1 MDKLSVGKRVKVQ
14 NMPHHRLVAYLI
26 KMGLGEEELDSM
38 SMDQLREASA
48 EIIVSGRETPPEVSE
63 EVSTGSIE
71 SSSSSAVQLQLV
83 ELKRLRYERE
93 EAERAERRKEEKE
106 ERQRMIEEERER
118 RREEKEERQRK
129 EAREEAREEAE
140 RLRLL
145 EEKQRRE
152 EKEETERLIKE
163 AKEEAEKLRLR
174 EEKQRREEKEETERL
189 RKEEKEEAEKLRL
202 LEEKQR
208 REEKEEAEK
217 LRLREEKQRREEK
230 EEAEKKEKTVRE
242 EREAER
248 RLRDERDYNL
258 RHSVVGRMKTY
269 SESLRGLLPRFPSD
283 HAQIPGFFVHCERL
297 FNSCAVPDDLRSR
310 LLLTCLDNQARALTA
325 RLTQDELDN
334 YGSLKT
340 FLLKEFKVSAVSLRE
355 RFMNAKKAADE
366 SYTTLASR
374 LHNLLSYYLQDRQAL
389 TFDDVTSLLIADKMK
404 EMLPRGCLNF
414 ILSQEQQ
421 TWLGHKDLA
430 AAADTYSATHPW
442 ENDFAKHSP
451 GTSKNESR
459 FAKASVLPQTTAK
472 QTDKWTDRP
481 VGTQTNNRTD
491 GRPTS
496 EEIRRWG
503 LCFLCLSP
511 NHRANVC
518 LKNKQTKSKQV
529 SACAVQPTVTKALDR
544 QADGQRETR
553 LDGPSLTQEVDQ
565 HAWPTNPTCI
575 DVEETFV
582 REYMRVYIT
591 GLTVTSSLI
600 DSGAEYNCARADL
613 IRPLNLP
620 VVKQIE
626 VKGLNGQP
634 MVVDVVRLRLKGSQA
649 DEDKEGEGNYAPD
662 VRIWAAL
669 IEGL

>member
-1 MDKLSVGKRVKVQ
+1 MDKLAVGKRVKVQ
-14 NMPHHRLVAYLI
+14 NMPHHRLVAYLT

-63 EVSTGSIE
+63 EVSMGSIE
-71 SSSSSAVQLQLV
+71 SSSSAAVQLQLV

-129 EAREEAREEAE
+129 EAREEAERLRKEAREEAREEAE

-152 EKEETERLIKE
+152 EKEETERLRKE
-163 AKEEAEKLRLR
+163 AKEEAEKLRLL
-174 EEKQRREEKEETERL
+174 EEKQRREEKEEAERL
-189 RKEEKEEAEKLRL
+189 RLLEEKQRREEKEEAEKLRL

-230 EEAEKKEKTVRE
+230 EVAEKKEKEVRE

-297 FNSCAVPDDLRSR
+297 FESCAVPDDLRSR

-334 YGSLKT
+334 YGRLKT

-355 RFMNAKKAADE
+355 RFMNAKRAPDE

-404 EMLPRGCLNF
+404 EMLPRGC
-414 ILSQEQQ
+414 
-421 TWLGHKDLA
+421 
-430 AAADTYSATHPW
+430 
-442 ENDFAKHSP
+442 
-451 GTSKNESR
+451 
-459 FAKASVLPQTTAK
+459 
-472 QTDKWTDRP
+472 
-481 VGTQTNNRTD
+481 
-491 GRPTS
+491 
-496 EEIRRWG
+496 
-503 LCFLCLSP
+503 
-511 NHRANVC
+511 
-518 LKNKQTKSKQV
+518 
-529 SACAVQPTVTKALDR
+529 
-544 QADGQRETR
+544 
-553 LDGPSLTQEVDQ
+553 
-565 HAWPTNPTCI
+565 
-575 DVEETFV
+575 
-582 REYMRVYIT
+582 
-591 GLTVTSSLI
+591 
-600 DSGAEYNCARADL
+600 
-613 IRPLNLP
+613 
-620 VVKQIE
+620 
-626 VKGLNGQP
+626 
-634 MVVDVVRLRLKGSQA
+634 
-649 DEDKEGEGNYAPD
+649 
-662 VRIWAAL
+662 
-669 IEGL
+669 

>member
-38 SMDQLREASA
+38 GMDQLREASA

-118 RREEKEERQRK
+118 RREEKEERQRMIA
-129 EAREEAREEAE
+129 EERER
-140 RLRLL
+140 RL
-145 EEKQRRE
+145 E
-152 EKEETERLIKE
+152 EKEERQRKE
-163 AKEEAEKLRLR
+163 A
-174 EEKQRREEKEETERL
+174 EEKEERQ
-189 RKEEKEEAEKLRL
+189 RKEAREEAEKLRL

-217 LRLREEKQRREEK
+217 LRLLAEKQRREGK
-230 EEAEKKEKTVRE
+230 EEAEKREKEVRE

-297 FNSCAVPDDLRSR
+297 FDSCAVPDDLRSR

-325 RLTQDELDN
+325 RLTQEELDN
-334 YGSLKT
+334 YGRLKT

-389 TFDDVTSLLIADKMK
+389 TFDDVSSLLIADKMK

-430 AAADTYSATHPW
+430 AAADTYTATHPW
-442 ENDFAKHSP
+442 ENDYAKHNP
-451 GTSKNESR
+451 GTSKTEAR
-459 FAKASVLPQTTAK
+459 FAKAPVLPQTTAK

-481 VGTQTNNRTD
+481 GGGHRQTA
-491 GRPTS
+491 
-496 EEIRRWG
+496 G
-503 LCFLCLSP
+503 LMD
-511 NHRANVC
+511 
-518 LKNKQTKSKQV
+518 
-529 SACAVQPTVTKALDR
+529 VQPPK
-544 QADGQRETR
+544 R
-553 LDGPSLTQEVDQ
+553 LEGG
-565 HAWPTNPTCI
+565 A
-575 DVEETFV
+575 FV
-582 REYMRVYIT
+582 FCVCPQII
-591 GLTVTSSLI
+591 GLT
-600 DSGAEYNCARADL
+600 CA
-613 IRPLNLP
+613 
-620 VVKQIE
+620 
-626 VKGLNGQP
+626 
-634 MVVDVVRLRLKGSQA
+634 
-649 DEDKEGEGNYAPD
+649 
-662 VRIWAAL
+662 
-669 IEGL
+669 

>member
-63 EVSTGSIE
+63 EVSMGSME
-71 SSSSSAVQLQLV
+71 SSSSAAVQLQLV

-93 EAERAERRKEEKE
+93 ETERAERRKEEKKE
-106 ERQRMIEEERER
+106 KQRMIEEERER

-140 RLRLL
+140 RRRLL
-145 EEKQRRE
+145 EEKQRRK
-152 EKEETERLIKE
+152 EKEETERLRK
-163 AKEEAEKLRLR
+163 
-174 EEKQRREEKEETERL
+174 EEKEETERL
-189 RKEEKEEAEKLRL
+189 RKEEKEEAERLRLLEERQRREEKEEAEKLRL

-217 LRLREEKQRREEK
+217 LRLLEEKQRREEK
-230 EEAEKKEKTVRE
+230 EEAEKKEKEEAERLRLLEEKQRREEKEEAEKLRLLEEKQRREEKEVAEKKEKEVRE

-297 FNSCAVPDDLRSR
+297 FDSCAVPDDLQSR

-334 YGSLKT
+334 YGRLKT

-430 AAADTYSATHPW
+430 AAADTSTATHPW
-442 ENDFAKHSP
+442 ENDYANHSP
-451 GTSKNESR
+451 GTS
-459 FAKASVLPQTTAK
+459 
-472 QTDKWTDRP
+472 
-481 VGTQTNNRTD
+481 
-491 GRPTS
+491 
-496 EEIRRWG
+496 
-503 LCFLCLSP
+503 
-511 NHRANVC
+511 
-518 LKNKQTKSKQV
+518 
-529 SACAVQPTVTKALDR
+529 
-544 QADGQRETR
+544 
-553 LDGPSLTQEVDQ
+553 
-565 HAWPTNPTCI
+565 
-575 DVEETFV
+575 
-582 REYMRVYIT
+582 
-591 GLTVTSSLI
+591 
-600 DSGAEYNCARADL
+600 
-613 IRPLNLP
+613 
-620 VVKQIE
+620 
-626 VKGLNGQP
+626 
-634 MVVDVVRLRLKGSQA
+634 
-649 DEDKEGEGNYAPD
+649 
-662 VRIWAAL
+662 
-669 IEGL
+669 

>member
-38 SMDQLREASA
+38 SMDQLREARA

-106 ERQRMIEEERER
+106 EKQRMIEEERQRKEA
-118 RREEKEERQRK
+118 EEKEERQRK
-129 EAREEAREEAE
+129 EAREEAERLRKEAREEAREEAE
-140 RLRLL
+140 R
-145 EEKQRRE
+145 
-152 EKEETERLIKE
+152 
-163 AKEEAEKLRLR
+163 
-174 EEKQRREEKEETERL
+174 
-189 RKEEKEEAEKLRL
+189 LRL

-230 EEAEKKEKTVRE
+230 EVAEKKEKEVRE

-297 FNSCAVPDDLRSR
+297 FESCAVPDDLRSR

-430 AAADTYSATHPW
+430 AAADTYSDTHPW
-442 ENDFAKHSP
+442 ENDYAKHSP
-451 GTSKNESR
+451 GTSKTESR
-459 FAKASVLPQTTAK
+459 FAKASVLPQSTAK
-472 QTDKWTDRP
+472 QTDRWTDRP

-496 EEIRRWG
+496 EEIRRRG

-544 QADGQRETR
+544 PA
-553 LDGPSLTQEVDQ
+553 
-565 HAWPTNPTCI
+565 
-575 DVEETFV
+575 
-582 REYMRVYIT
+582 
-591 GLTVTSSLI
+591 
-600 DSGAEYNCARADL
+600 
-613 IRPLNLP
+613 
-620 VVKQIE
+620 K
-626 VKGLNGQP
+626 
-634 MVVDVVRLRLKGSQA
+634 
-649 DEDKEGEGNYAPD
+649 
-662 VRIWAAL
+662 
-669 IEGL
+669 

>member
-1 MDKLSVGKRVKVQ
+1 MDKLAVGKRVKMQ
-14 NMPHHRLVAYLI
+14 NMPYHRLVAYLI

-63 EVSTGSIE
+63 EVSMGSLE
-71 SSSSSAVQLQLV
+71 SSSSAAVQLQLV
-83 ELKRLRYERE
+83 ELKRWRYERE

-129 EAREEAREEAE
+129 EAREEAERLRKEAREEAREEAE

-152 EKEETERLIKE
+152 ER
-163 AKEEAEKLRLR
+163 
-174 EEKQRREEKEETERL
+174 
-189 RKEEKEEAEKLRL
+189 
-202 LEEKQR
+202 
-208 REEKEEAEK
+208 EEAEK

-230 EEAEKKEKTVRE
+230 EEAEKKEKEEAEKLRLREEKQRREEKEVAEKKEKEVRE

-297 FNSCAVPDDLRSR
+297 FDSCAVPDDLRSR

-334 YGSLKT
+334 YGRLKT

-355 RFMNAKKAADE
+355 RFMNAKRAPDE

-404 EMLPRGCLNF
+404 EMLPRGC
-414 ILSQEQQ
+414 
-421 TWLGHKDLA
+421 
-430 AAADTYSATHPW
+430 
-442 ENDFAKHSP
+442 
-451 GTSKNESR
+451 
-459 FAKASVLPQTTAK
+459 
-472 QTDKWTDRP
+472 
-481 VGTQTNNRTD
+481 
-491 GRPTS
+491 
-496 EEIRRWG
+496 
-503 LCFLCLSP
+503 
-511 NHRANVC
+511 
-518 LKNKQTKSKQV
+518 
-529 SACAVQPTVTKALDR
+529 
-544 QADGQRETR
+544 
-553 LDGPSLTQEVDQ
+553 
-565 HAWPTNPTCI
+565 
-575 DVEETFV
+575 
-582 REYMRVYIT
+582 
-591 GLTVTSSLI
+591 
-600 DSGAEYNCARADL
+600 
-613 IRPLNLP
+613 
-620 VVKQIE
+620 
-626 VKGLNGQP
+626 
-634 MVVDVVRLRLKGSQA
+634 
-649 DEDKEGEGNYAPD
+649 
-662 VRIWAAL
+662 
-669 IEGL
+669 